1 MRTYL
6 AVLGSWLCLAAFGQL
21 ELPTKLEFEGPLPTD
36 RQVTGLADPIA
47 SDAAVS
53 LAAARA
59 MATTFAAATGTTI
72 IAAELSPAPAGYAV
86 GMAVTIVPAES
97 NDVNASLNLNG
108 LGERP
113 IVKFGQVPLDSADM
127 QKDVPA
133 RLVYDGT
140 KFHLLNN
147 TYRPCPSGFYA
158 TSGSY
163 CIEDS
168 SSVGSTFYEAITA
181 CMAKGARLCG
191 YAEWTNACR
200 TKAVFIASV
209 IDGEWVDDAANNG
222 SDAKVVG
229 AGWASGAPLPGF
241 ACNYGFTYA
250 PATIKRS
257 RCCYSR

>member
-1 MRTYL
+1 MRNCFF
-6 AVLGSWLCLAAFGQL
+6 VVSWLLCISAFGQL
-21 ELPTKLEFEGPLPTD
+21 EVTTELEFDGALPSD
-36 RQVTGLADPIA
+36 RQVTGLADPNG

-59 MATTFAAATGTTI
+59 TATTFATATGTTTL
-72 IAAELSPAPAGYAV
+72 AAQLSPTPGGYSV
-86 GMAVTIVPAES
+86 GMSVTIVPAES
-97 NDVNASLNLNG
+97 NHANASLDLNG

-140 KFHLLNN
+140 RFHLLNN

-158 TSGSY
+158 ASSGY

-168 SSVGSTFYEAITA
+168 SSVGSTFYEAISA

-200 TKAVFIASV
+200 TNASFINSV
-209 IDGEWVDDAANNG
+209 TDGEWVDDAANSG

-229 AGWASGAPLPGF
+229 AGWATAEPLPGF
-241 ACNYGFTYA
+241 ACNYGFTFV
-250 PATIKRS
+250 PTTIKRS